1 MSAKTKI
8 VVLRM
13 RELIYTAIFV
23 GLAIL
28 LVVIFL
34 AMFRTPATNSKEDT
48 PSMEARDTN
57 AESHTNKKD
66 SNTST
71 MTSAT
76 ANGDA
81 DPVSY
86 IPGIYTSSLALGNQ
100 AVDVAVTVSHSAIT
114 DIGLI
119 LLTDAV
125 ETMYPLMTPTMESLR
140 SQILTTQNTT
150 GITYE
155 EGSKYTTYVLIQAI
169 ELALEK
175 AKVAN

>member
-34 AMFRTPATNSKEDT
+34 AMFRTPATNEKEST

-57 AESHTNKKD
+57 AKSETNHKD

-71 MTSAT
+71 ATGSAAKEDATS
-76 ANGDA
+76 
-81 DPVSY
+81 VSY

-100 AVDVAVTVSHSAIT
+100 AVDVAVTVSHDAIT

-125 ETMYPLMTPTMESLR
+125 ETMYPLMTSTMESLR
-140 SQILTTQNTT
+140 TQILTNQNTT
-150 GITYE
+150 GVTYE
-155 EGSKYTTYVLIQAI
+155 EGSKYTAYVLVQGI

-175 AKVAN
+175 AKDAN